1 MDNIELEK
9 RILSTNDAG
18 LIAILYEA
26 LINNFTK
33 LTNAIE
39 EKDFT
44 KLNEITNHSR
54 DIFTELMIQFNGEDR
69 TSTSITEINLYLNRL
84 ITEGEYQKNP
94 SIYEDCIKIATPIL
108 EGFKELEIKTEP
120 KTVAGLTYG
129 KNNLEE
135 HILKGNKTFE
145 G

>member
-1 MDNIELEK
+1 MELEK

-26 LINNFTK
+26 LIDNFNK
-33 LTNAIE
+33 SIKVIE
-39 EKDFT
+39 EKEFE

-54 DIFTELMIQFNGEDR
+54 DILTELMVQFGGKDQV
-69 TSTSITEINLYLNRL
+69 SKYITEISLYLNRL
-84 ITEGEYQKNP
+84 ITEGEYEKNP
-94 SIYEDCIKIATPIL
+94 FIYKNCIKIATPIL
-108 EGFKELEIKTEP
+108 EAFKELEIKSDP

-129 KNNLEE
+129 KNTLDEYSFQN
-135 HILKGNKTFE
+135 NKTFE